1 MEETEQTKG
10 VDSWD
15 TETIGAVKVDKD
27 DKDWVHDRQVAI
39 MQVALGMLYQAA
51 LEYPIKFTIQQ
62 SYQIVS
68 DYVKQEYT
76 SLNKQLSQPK
86 VEP

>member
-1 MEETEQTKG
+1 
-10 VDSWD
+10 
-15 TETIGAVKVDKD
+15 
-27 DKDWVHDRQVAI
+27 